1 MIIFFCRIFILMPKF
16 NNGKNTTSVIFY
28 RTGIPNSAKNFGTLA
43 SINYSILKQ
52 LTVYNKRF
60 NNTNNYLF

>member
-1 MIIFFCRIFILMPKF
+1 MYIFFYRICIIMPKF

-43 SINYSILKQ
+43 TVNYSILKQ
-52 LTVYNKRF
+52 LTVYNKRL
-60 NNTNNYLF
+60 NISNNYLF

>member
-1 MIIFFCRIFILMPKF
+1 MPKF

-43 SINYSILKQ
+43 TINYSILKQ
-52 LTVYNKRF
+52 LTVYNKRS
-60 NNTNNYLF
+60 NIANNYLF

>member
-1 MIIFFCRIFILMPKF
+1 MPKF